1 MLDASSSQFTGSLSD
16 DIQKF
21 SSLQYLDLS
30 NNHLNETISEMVWK
44 LPQLALLQVS
54 SNFFKGAISKNIGK
68 TKILSIDLSNNSL
81 KGIPYESHM
90 SNLSCVEKID
100 LSSCSLGPRFPT
112 WIQSLHNRTHL
123 DIANTGISGR
133 VPMEFWNMW
142 PSQLTYLDLSSNNFD
157 GPVPNVSSTLRWL
170 DLSRNKFYGGIS
182 FLCQISDRSLSF
194 LDLSHNSFTGKI
206 PECLWHFKD
215 LKVLNLGQNNLH
227 GRLHTSI
234 GYLIN
239 LEVLYLYNNSF
250 SGELPS
256 SLKNCSMLTF
266 LVLGANEFSG
276 YIPISIGE
284 RLAGLYALSLTSNQF
299 SGAILLQLCQLPFLQ
314 ILDLSNNKLRGNIP
328 SCLNNII
335 AMVDNGLSPYQNL
348 HSYNGSRYID
358 HAVIKWQG
366 GVREFSNNL
375 GMLKSIDLSSNNLSG
390 QIPNELTDLL
400 QVMQL
405 NLSNNAL
412 FGKIPHKIGEM
423 KQLQILDL
431 SRNKFSGGIPL
442 SMSQLTLLSYLD
454 VSYNNLSGRIPS
466 GTQLQSFLP
475 SMYAGNVALCGPPL
489 TNYFREDKELKAPT
503 FVDQNEGGGEGI
515 DELERWFYI
524 GGATGFV
531 VGFWIT
537 CGALLVNRRGRK
549 AFFDFY
555 DSFNDWVYIKV
566 AVFIAKWQQ
575 ATHT

>member
-1 MLDASSSQFTGSLSD
+1 
-16 DIQKF
+16 
-21 SSLQYLDLS
+21 
-30 NNHLNETISEMVWK
+30 
-44 LPQLALLQVS
+44 
-54 SNFFKGAISKNIGK
+54 
-68 TKILSIDLSNNSL
+68 
-81 KGIPYESHM
+81 
-90 SNLSCVEKID
+90 
-100 LSSCSLGPRFPT
+100 
-112 WIQSLHNRTHL
+112 
-123 DIANTGISGR
+123 
-133 VPMEFWNMW
+133 MEFWNMW

-182 FLCQISDRSLSF
+182 FLGQISDWSLSL
-194 LDLSHNSFTGKI
+194 LDLSHNSFTRKI

-239 LEVLYLYNNSF
+239 LEVLYLYNSF

-276 YIPISIGE
+276 YIPIWIGE

-299 SGAILLQLCQLPFLQ
+299 SGAIPLQLSQLPFLH
-314 ILDLSNNKLRGNIP
+314 ILDLSNNKLRGTIP

-375 GMLKSIDLSSNNLSG
+375 GMIKSLDLSSNNLSG
-390 QIPNELTDLL
+390 QIPNEVTDLL

-405 NLSNNAL
+405 NLSNIAL
-412 FGKIPHKIGEM
+412 FGKIPHRAVQTARRSRIARRSLEKC
-423 KQLQILDL
+423 
-431 SRNKFSGGIPL
+431 SRNVRSILAQFVNEPLGSVRFKFNP
-442 SMSQLTLLSYLD
+442 SMSKGPLARRSFGFARIIFINNIYIYL
-454 VSYNNLSGRIPS
+454 
-466 GTQLQSFLP
+466 
-475 SMYAGNVALCGPPL
+475 
-489 TNYFREDKELKAPT
+489 
-503 FVDQNEGGGEGI
+503 
-515 DELERWFYI
+515 YI
-524 GGATGFV
+524 
-531 VGFWIT
+531 
-537 CGALLVNRRGRK
+537 
-549 AFFDFY
+549 Y
-555 DSFNDWVYIKV
+555 VYYK
-566 AVFIAKWQQ
+566 F
-575 ATHT
+575 